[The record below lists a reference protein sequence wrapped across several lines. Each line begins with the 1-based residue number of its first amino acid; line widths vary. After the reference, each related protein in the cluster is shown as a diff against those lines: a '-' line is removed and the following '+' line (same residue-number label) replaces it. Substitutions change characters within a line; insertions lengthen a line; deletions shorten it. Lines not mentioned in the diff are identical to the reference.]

1 MSFKPARKR
10 PLLLRKPYI
19 FIWPVVIVV
28 AMAAVLYEATDLFKT
43 RVAVSGS
50 AYTKGENAPTPGVK
64 AQAQSK
70 GSSTN
75 SSSSSALPGDNKNT
89 GTDGNS
95 TATLVAPTGD
105 FVSNHHP
112 NLSGSPAPDT
122 LNSVCTTTPGATCAI
137 SFTKDGV
144 TKSLPTETTDRGGSA
159 YWNGWSLQS
168 IGLTIGSW
176 QVQASAS
183 LNGKTLGA
191 SDALQLVVSQ

>member
-1 MSFKPARKR
+1 
-10 PLLLRKPYI
+10 
-19 FIWPVVIVV
+19 
-28 AMAAVLYEATDLFKT
+28 MAAVLYEATDLFKT